1 MMNSNKGF
9 TLLELMVVIAI
20 VAIMISIATP
30 SFRAQIEA
38 SRLRADTD
46 NVVTALQFA
55 RSEAVTRRADVTAS
69 NFAGGASVAQGAT
82 AIRVFPAQSSGVVI
96 TGATITYR
104 ANGSVAGVQRIK
116 VIGTSDAR
124 TICVNF
130 IGQARVLVGDV
141 ACP

>member
-1 MMNSNKGF
+1 MNSNKGF

-46 NVVTALQFA
+46 NIVTALQLA

-69 NFAGGASVAQGAT
+69 NFAVGASVAQGAT
-82 AIRVFPAQSSGVVI
+82 VIRVFPAQSSGVVI
-96 TGATITYR
+96 AGAAAITYR
-104 ANGSVAGVQRIK
+104 ANGGVAGVQRITI
-116 VIGTSDAR
+116 IGPSDAR

-130 IGQARVLVGDV
+130 IGQARILVGDV

>member
-1 MMNSNKGF
+1 MNSHKGF

-20 VAIMISIATP
+20 VAILIGIAVP

-46 NVVTALQFA
+46 NVVTAMQLA

-69 NFAGGASVAQGAT
+69 NFAAGASVAQGAT
-82 AIRVFPAQSSGVVI
+82 VIRVFPAQSSGVAI
-96 TGATITYR
+96 TGAAITYR
-104 ANGSVAGVQRIK
+104 ASGGAGGPQRLT

-130 IGQARVLVGDV
+130 IGQARILVGDV